1 MADDTC
7 ASNANDP
14 TSIVVGELIE
24 SNSEDFSAF
33 LKRTS
38 LEDYLNV
45 FRKQGILK
53 IEHFQDIEE
62 EDAAV
67 FGLSK
72 FQWRRLKR
80 EFSDWKASK
89 KSGPNKDSAT
99 SASASYKTS
108 TSSVVLPLLPG
119 FKNYFQTRDGQGN
132 IVVSARSLQNKFKNL
147 WYQNPLN
154 PFQNF
159 SNSFILQM
167 AEYRMQFSKS
177 IRECELWCR
186 KMRQQRVTLMIAA
199 AEPNVIRNWTPYYK
213 AQSVWGL
220 YQQAGE
226 RYPEIQSYLDHAEGK
241 DIPRQL
247 FDFLC
252 KYNYDLEKAK
262 TFAKESLAKCEE
274 QIASCT
280 KEPNKNG
287 KNESIFV
294 FYISEL

>member
-1 MADDTC
+1 M
-7 ASNANDP
+7 NR
-14 TSIVVGELIE
+14 I
-24 SNSEDFSAF
+24 
-33 LKRTS
+33 S

-62 EDAAV
+62 DDFTV

-89 KSGPNKDSAT
+89 ESGTKKDSAT
-99 SASASYKTS
+99 TACASYKTS
-108 TSSVVLPLLPG
+108 TSSVVLPMHPG

-132 IVVSARSLQNKFKNL
+132 IVVSARSLQNMFKNL

-167 AEYRMQFSKS
+167 AEYCMYFCKS
-177 IRECELWCR
+177 VRECELWCR
-186 KMRQQRVTLMIAA
+186 KMRQQPVTLMIAA
-199 AEPNVIRNWTPYYK
+199 AQPSVVRNWTSYYK
-213 AQSVWGL
+213 TQSVRGL

-226 RYPEIQSYLDHAEGK
+226 RYPEVQSFLDHDEGK
-241 DIPRQL
+241 EIPRQL

-252 KYNYDLEKAK
+252 KYNYMIWKKRRRL
-262 TFAKESLAKCEE
+262 
-274 QIASCT
+274 
-280 KEPNKNG
+280 PRNH
-287 KNESIFV
+287 
-294 FYISEL
+294 